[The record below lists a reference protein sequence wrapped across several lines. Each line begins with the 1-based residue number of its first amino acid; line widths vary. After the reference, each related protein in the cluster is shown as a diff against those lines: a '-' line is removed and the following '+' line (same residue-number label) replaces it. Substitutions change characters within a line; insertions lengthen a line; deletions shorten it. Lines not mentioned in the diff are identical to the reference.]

1 MAFLPPS
8 KCQLLLQS
16 IPHHSYP
23 TYYSCHQKYV
33 SSCLYAQ
40 TDTIL
45 FDEIKTKDIQN
56 LPVYNILDD
65 IRQSLEL
72 KNNLLL
78 EASPGAGKT
87 TVVPLLVSSLE
98 SKVESS
104 NDKVLV
110 VEPRRMA
117 TRNAA
122 MRMSTLINQSAG
134 ESVGYA
140 IRGETKQSSQTS
152 VLVCT
157 DGVLL
162 NMLQK
167 DPELLGYHTIIL
179 DEFHERGLGSDT
191 CMAILREIQLNYRPD
206 LKIVVMSATLLGST
220 YSNDEENE
228 EESIGNKLYTLL
240 GGSKHCTILHS
251 EGRQFPIS
259 IQHSS
264 RASPRHGALFRD
276 TKLLVETVANAI
288 EDGLLKAPNKGDIL
302 AFLPGA
308 KEIRRVIQ
316 ELNDRGL
323 KDVNVYPLYGALP
336 KSKQDNAIYRSAD
349 APHQRRIIVSSPI
362 AEASLTI
369 EGVTCV
375 VDSGLQRE
383 PRYDS
388 NTGLPKL
395 VTVACSR
402 DSAIQ
407 RAGRGG
413 RLMEGYCIRLF
424 SQIEFDKLEQHSTPE
439 ISSTD
444 LVPTTLLLTEWGCTS
459 DNDIAELPFLDQL
472 PKDSL
477 TKAYQ
482 MLVDLNA
489 LEEYRLSNDR
499 RKRYKLTSHGQS
511 LSKLSTH
518 PRFATSIVKA
528 MDNEISL
535 VATVTASALIDQDL
549 IGGRETNLALNVRD
563 ILKEGPRSYNGKQL
577 LKFAS
582 RISAEAMS
590 AITKAIYG
598 EIQPSQVSKC
608 VGEALLPGF
617 IDLVAQRRGDASYGG
632 SSYMLSLG
640 QSARLDG
647 KQDEGEFILVVSTS
661 TGDDQKIRIRQYCK
675 IDLKSLLNVAIEK
688 EEVYA
693 VASKGYIVRKRKV
706 TKVGSLVLSSTPLP
720 SPSSEEVSE
729 VLLDAIDSIGG
740 VSSLL
745 SMQPKKN
752 LAEIV
757 ELQKR
762 TQLARQCSSDDVWP
776 PCFASLD
783 LSESK
788 NGTAEDEQIL
798 INMLEPWL
806 GASTS
811 LKSIDLLNIL
821 QSQLSTDQQNQL
833 DSYYP
838 TTITAPDGS
847 NIPISYN
854 SDNSPIASAKLQQFF
869 GQLKSPVVGP
879 PSNILPISLSL
890 LSPAGKPLAQTV
902 DLPFF
907 WTEVYPSIR
916 AEMRGKYPK
925 HPWPEDPT
933 TAVATRKTKKQ
944 QAIASPSDE
953 GNDRVDKRKERSKKR
968 KKKK

>member
-1 MAFLPPS
+1 MAFIPPS
-8 KCQLLLQS
+8 KYQLLLRS
-16 IPHHSYP
+16 IPHHNYQ
-23 TYYSCHQKYV
+23 TYYSDDHTYL
-33 SSCLYAQ
+33 SCLYAQ
-40 TDTIL
+40 TNTIS
-45 FDEIKTKDIQN
+45 FDEIKTKDIEE
-56 LPVYNILDD
+56 LPVYNILDNV
-65 IRQSLEL
+65 RHSLEL

-98 SKVESS
+98 SNSSS

-122 MRMSTLINQSAG
+122 QRMSTLINQSVG

-140 IRGETKQSSQTS
+140 IRGESKQSSQTS

-179 DEFHERGLGSDT
+179 DEYHERGLGVDT
-191 CMAILREIQLNYRPD
+191 CLALLREIQLNYRPD

-228 EESIGNKLYTLL
+228 EETTGKKLSRLL
-240 GGSKHCTILHS
+240 GGNNFCTILHS
-251 EGRQFPIS
+251 EGRQYPIS
-259 IQHSS
+259 IQYSS
-264 RASPRHGALFRD
+264 RSSPRHGALFRD
-276 TKLLVETVANAI
+276 TKLLVETMANAI

-308 KEIRRVIQ
+308 KEIRRVVQ

-323 KDVNVYPLYGALP
+323 KDVVVYPLYGAQP
-336 KSKQDNAIYRSAD
+336 KSDQDKAIYNVTST
-349 APHQRRIIVSSPI
+349 PHQRRIIVSSPI

-388 NTGLPKL
+388 NTGLPQL

-413 RLMEGYCIRLF
+413 RLMEGYCIRLY
-424 SQIEFDKLEQHSTPE
+424 SETEFDKLEQHSKPE
-439 ISSTD
+439 ITSTD
-444 LVPTTLLLTEWGCTS
+444 LVSTTLLLTEWGCTS
-459 DNDIAELPFLDQL
+459 YDDIEELPFLDL
-472 PKDSL
+472 PPKDSL

-489 LEEYRLSNDR
+489 LEEYRLANDR

-511 LSKLSTH
+511 ISTLSTH

-528 MDNEISL
+528 LDNEISL
-535 VATVTASALIDQDL
+535 VAAVTASALIDQDL
-549 IGGRETNLALNVRD
+549 LIRGRESNLALNVRD

-577 LKFAS
+577 LNFAS
-582 RISAEAMS
+582 RISKEAMS
-590 AITKAIYG
+590 AVTKALSG
-598 EIQPSQVSKC
+598 EIQPSKVSEC
-608 VGEALLPGF
+608 VGEALQPGF

-647 KQDEGEFILVVSTS
+647 KQDEGEYILVVSTS

-688 EEVYA
+688 EEVYT
-693 VASKGYIVRKRKV
+693 VASKGYIVRKRRV

-720 SPSSEEVSE
+720 SPTSDEVIE
-729 VLLDAIDSIGG
+729 VLLDAIDSIGE

-757 ELQKR
+757 ELR
-762 TQLARQCSSDDVWP
+762 SRIQLAQQCSSDDAWP

-783 LSESK
+783 STESGK
-788 NGTAEDEQIL
+788 GTMDDEQIL

-806 GASTS
+806 GAATS
-811 LKSIDLLNIL
+811 LKSIDMLSIL
-821 QSQLSTDQQNQL
+821 KSQLSPDQQNQL

-847 NIPISYN
+847 SIPISYN
-854 SDNSPIASAKLQQFF
+854 TETSPIASAKLQQFF
-869 GQLKSPVVGP
+869 GQLESQVVGP
-879 PSNILPISLSL
+879 PSNTLPISLSL
-890 LSPAGKPLAQTV
+890 LSPAGKPLAQTT

-907 WTEVYPSIR
+907 WTEVYSSIR
-916 AEMRGKYPK
+916 TEMRGKYPK

-944 QAIASPSDE
+944 QATTSPSSE
-953 GNDRVDKRKERSKKR
+953 GEGRVDKRKEKSKKR
-968 KKKK
+968 KKKMR

>member
-1 MAFLPPS
+1 
-8 KCQLLLQS
+8 
-16 IPHHSYP
+16 
-23 TYYSCHQKYV
+23 
-33 SSCLYAQ
+33 
-40 TDTIL
+40 
-45 FDEIKTKDIQN
+45 
-56 LPVYNILDD
+56 
-65 IRQSLEL
+65 
-72 KNNLLL
+72 
-78 EASPGAGKT
+78 
-87 TVVPLLVSSLE
+87 
-98 SKVESS
+98 
-104 NDKVLV
+104 
-110 VEPRRMA
+110 MA

-122 MRMSTLINQSAG
+122 MRMSTLINQSVG

-140 IRGETKQSSQTS
+140 IRGESKQSSQTS

-162 NMLQK
+162 NMIKK

-179 DEFHERGLGSDT
+179 DEFHERGLGSDSCLT
-191 CMAILREIQLNYRPD
+191 LLREVQLNYRPD
-206 LKIVVMSATLLGST
+206 LKIVVMSATLLGSI
-220 YSNDEENE
+220 DGDKEENE
-228 EESIGNKLYTLL
+228 EESTGTKLYRLL
-240 GGSKHCTILHS
+240 GGDNLCTILQS
-251 EGRQFPIS
+251 EGRQYPIS
-259 IQHSS
+259 IQYSN

-276 TKLLVETVANAI
+276 TRLLVQAMADAI

-308 KEIRRVIQ
+308 KEIRRVVQ

-323 KDVNVYPLYGALP
+323 KDVDVYPLYGALP
-336 KSKQDNAIYRSAD
+336 RSEQDKAIYKGVSTL
-349 APHQRRIIVSSPI
+349 HQRRIIVSSPI

-369 EGVTCV
+369 DGVTCV

-388 NTGLPKL
+388 NTGLPQL

-413 RLMEGYCIRLF
+413 RLMEGYCIRLY
-424 SQIEFDKLEQHSTPE
+424 SEAEFDKLQQHSTPE

-459 DNDIAELPFLDQL
+459 YNDIEELPFLDAP

-489 LEEYRLSNDR
+489 LEEYRLANDR

-511 LSKLSTH
+511 ISNLSTH

-528 MDNEISL
+528 LGNEVLL
-535 VATVTASALIDQDL
+535 VAAVTASGIIDQDL
-549 IGGRETNLALNVRD
+549 LIRGRESNLALNVRD

-577 LKFAS
+577 LNFAS
-582 RISAEAMS
+582 RISAEARS
-590 AITKAIYG
+590 AVTKALSG
-598 EIQPSQVSKC
+598 EIQPSQVSEC

-617 IDLVAQRRGDASYGG
+617 IDLVAKRRGDASYGG

-647 KQDEGEFILVVSTS
+647 KQDEGEYILVVDTS

-675 IDLKSLLNVAIEK
+675 IDLESLKKVTMDK
-688 EEVYA
+688 EEVYT
-693 VASKGYIVRKRKV
+693 VASKGYIVRKRRV

-720 SPSSEEVSE
+720 SPTSEEVTE
-729 VLLDAIDSIGG
+729 VLLDTIDSIGG

-745 SMQPKKN
+745 PMQPKKS

-757 ELQKR
+757 ELR
-762 TQLARQCSSDDVWP
+762 SRIQLAQQCSSDDVWP

-783 LSESK
+783 STESGK
-788 NGTAEDEQIL
+788 GAEENEQIL
-798 INMLEPWL
+798 MDMLEPWL
-806 GASTS
+806 GAVTS
-811 LKSIDLLNIL
+811 LKSIDMLTIL
-821 QSQLSTDQQNQL
+821 KSELSTDQQNQL

-847 NIPISYN
+847 SIPISYN
-854 SDNSPIASAKLQQFF
+854 SDTPIASAKLQQFF
-869 GQLKSPVVGP
+869 GQLESPVVGDP
-879 PSNILPISLSL
+879 GNSIPISLSL
-890 LSPAGKPLAQTV
+890 LSPAKKQLAQT
-902 DLPFF
+902 
-907 WTEVYPSIR
+907 E
-916 AEMRGKYPK
+916 
-925 HPWPEDPT
+925 
-933 TAVATRKTKKQ
+933 
-944 QAIASPSDE
+944 
-953 GNDRVDKRKERSKKR
+953 
-968 KKKK
+968 